1 MPLVRIDMHAH
12 LADRREAM
20 SAAIHRGVVAS
31 LQAPEDDLFHVF
43 RLHEPGD
50 LVYSRTFPDAERTDL
65 VVVQVLLA
73 RLHDAEQK
81 QAMGEAVVRELAAVG
96 VAPGDVLVACT
107 ENDAADWYTAPAA
120 LGRELAAR

>member
-20 SAAIHRGVVAS
+20 SAAIHRGLVAS
-31 LQAPEDDLFHVF
+31 LQMPEDDLFQVF

-50 LVYSRTFPDAERTDL
+50 LVYSRTFPDADRSDI
-65 VVVQVLLA
+65 VFVQVLLA
-73 RLHDAEQK
+73 RLYDGDQK

-96 VAPGDVLVACT
+96 VKPDDVLIACT
-107 ENDAADWYTAPAA
+107 ENDGADWYAAPSSF
-120 LGRELAAR
+120 GQEVAAR